1 MWTELAETIL
11 LPTLGRDFRLGHLV
25 DNLGKLEIHG
35 PRTGGSWMD
44 RRLHEWLC
52 INHVVGNIEH
62 LIAWLEAPTPTLAQA
77 ASQRR
82 QQTLGFKG
90 WQKNMV
96 GERQAQW
103 ARASSVVRTAW
114 EGQERSGW
122 SPV

>member
-1 MWTELAETIL
+1 
-11 LPTLGRDFRLGHLV
+11 
-25 DNLGKLEIHG
+25 
-35 PRTGGSWMD
+35 MD

-52 INHVVGNIEH
+52 INHVVGNVEH

-96 GERQAQW
+96 GERL
-103 ARASSVVRTAW
+103 RHS
-114 EGQERSGW
+114 GQEPSVW
-122 SPV
+122 